1 MRNVMLLV
9 VGILIGASLA
19 TIGAQSPRNLVGV
32 NHIGMGVPNVD
43 EALAYYTQKV
53 GFREAFRNVNAQGV
67 VTNIY
72 LQINRDTYLE
82 LEPIT
87 AANTRGLNHFGLE
100 FENLDAQV
108 ATYRQRGLMIRD
120 PNTTGW
126 TGMKLSNVIDPWGIR
141 IDLAE
146 VIPASLA
153 GKARAGWK

>member
-1 MRNVMLLV
+1 MRSVMLLV
-9 VGILIGASLA
+9 VGILIGTALT
-19 TIGAQSPRNLVGV
+19 TIVAQSPRNLVGI

-43 EALAYYTQKV
+43 EALAYYTQTI
-53 GFREAFRNVNAQGV
+53 GLREAFRNVNPQGV

-72 LQINRDTYLE
+72 LQINRDSYLE

-87 AANTRGLNHFGLE
+87 AANAPGLNHFGLE
-100 FENLDAQV
+100 FENLNAQV

-120 PNTTGW
+120 PSTTGW
-126 TGMKLSNVIDPWGIR
+126 TGMTLSNVTDPWGVR

-146 VIPASLA
+146 VVPNSLP